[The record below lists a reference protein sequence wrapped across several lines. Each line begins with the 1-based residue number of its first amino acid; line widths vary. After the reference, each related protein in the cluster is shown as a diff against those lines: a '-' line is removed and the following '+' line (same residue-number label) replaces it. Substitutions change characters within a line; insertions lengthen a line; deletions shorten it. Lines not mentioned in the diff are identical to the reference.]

1 MNIKITQF
9 PVGFRLNACNM
20 QLPCTVWFLPRVQKP
35 PRISIGNSMI
45 CNDIWYKYHEWYF
58 KLPCYAKFGITNVA
72 LWVIFWWF
80 VVGFWIERWSRWS
93 PEFFF
98 QASLRNCINCVHCDD
113 HFFIFISFPQFI
125 YGLYHISLRWLDTV
139 FQDQYLPSLSINCVA
154 KNKVLEKLPPQLF

>member
-1 MNIKITQF
+1 
-9 PVGFRLNACNM
+9 M

-58 KLPCYAKFGITNVA
+58 KLPCYPKFGITNVA

-113 HFFIFISFPQFI
+113 HFYIFRSRYVNKPWSCKNGGKKLTCVTFLCMIALRNKTRG
-125 YGLYHISLRWLDTV
+125 GLPYERDGDARRKFWI
-139 FQDQYLPSLSINCVA
+139 
-154 KNKVLEKLPPQLF
+154 